1 MEILNRIL
9 GEIKIT
15 FLHFKER
22 SKNKYYG
29 DRFEEWVVKSS
40 NISKDG
46 SNNSNF
52 WKLLEWRGD
61 KYIEGYRPLS
71 SSSPDLLMECISDKS
86 VFYTSQERIAVECK
100 WRSKKTFFLMKNAL
114 LNMKT
119 IFPPMSINTPQ
130 NIYFMYLVLDGLVIT
145 LKLYMSFLLRNCITT
160 AKKNIKLNF
169 ISEKKMW
176 IGSSFL
182 TTTNTKIQVNTLFIN
197 LLPNNQIYDTNV
209 GLYFEKTL
217 I

>member
-1 MEILNRIL
+1 ME
-9 GEIKIT
+9 KQ
-15 FLHFKER
+15 
-22 SKNKYYG
+22 KN
-29 DRFEEWVVKSS
+29 
-40 NISKDG
+40 
-46 SNNSNF
+46 
-52 WKLLEWRGD
+52 
-61 KYIEGYRPLS
+61 
-71 SSSPDLLMECISDKS
+71 
-86 VFYTSQERIAVECK
+86 
-100 WRSKKTFFLMKNAL
+100 FFLMKNAL

>member
-1 MEILNRIL
+1 MCI
-9 GEIKIT
+9 
-15 FLHFKER
+15 
-22 SKNKYYG
+22 
-29 DRFEEWVVKSS
+29 
-40 NISKDG
+40 
-46 SNNSNF
+46 
-52 WKLLEWRGD
+52 
-61 KYIEGYRPLS
+61 S
-71 SSSPDLLMECISDKS
+71 SSFVSFANTRTIPVYLNGKAIDFSSELVKPQLFMGRTYVPLRKVCEAMGISMEWSPTTKWLTFKRG
-86 VFYTSQERIAVECK
+86 YTVIEHQVPSNTVYVNGEA
-100 WRSKKTFFLMKNAL
+100 KKTFFLMKNAL

-119 IFPPMSINTPQ
+119 IFPPMSINPPQ